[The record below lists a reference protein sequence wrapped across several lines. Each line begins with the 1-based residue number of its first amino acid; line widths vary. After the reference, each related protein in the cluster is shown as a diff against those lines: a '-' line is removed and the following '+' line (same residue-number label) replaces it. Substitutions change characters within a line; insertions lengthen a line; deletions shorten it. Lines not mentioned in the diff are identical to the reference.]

1 MAETLRKILQPSDED
16 KWTSTVESDFTMTP
30 MDSPPSCLE
39 FVPSS
44 TAYPHHLVAGT
55 YSLDPT
61 MVSLLDEDEGH
72 DAVQSRSGSLVLL
85 NLKDN
90 EL

>member
-16 KWTSTVESDFTMTP
+16 DRTSTVEPYFTMTL
-30 MDSPPSCLE
+30 DLPPSCLE

-61 MVSLLDEDEGH
+61 MVSVLDEDEGH

-85 NLKDN
+85 NLEDQT
-90 EL
+90 L

>member
-16 KWTSTVESDFTMTP
+16 EEETTTLEPYYTMIL
-30 MDSPPSCLE
+30 DSPPSCLE

-55 YSLDPT
+55 YSLDPS
-61 MVSLLDEDEGH
+61 MVSLLDEDKGH

-85 NLKDN
+85 NLEDDK
-90 EL
+90 L